1 MLARCGDQAILAH
14 SAVCVHTALD
24 LYEHHIDHVLV
35 TTHLVE
41 QLTSLCMLHV
51 FTQHPHFDEGLY

>member
-35 TTHLVE
+35 TNYTLSRTAYIPVYVTCVHSASTL
-41 QLTSLCMLHV
+41 
-51 FTQHPHFDEGLY
+51 

>member
-1 MLARCGDQAILAH
+1 MILAH